1 MPKPKAS
8 ARSVGAEVLR
18 KLLDKGADSP
28 VLDARLEYMNA
39 EAIAK
44 YVRGLVG
51 VERVYPNMLPTQ
63 ASLRWSTT
71 DPPIVNFPKHSV
83 DQCRRCIRRK
93 DEGSY
98 AQGDWCPYAV
108 REIFLPDEGWYWVH
122 CDEEAVEARLCA
134 AYSGDQGDLDA
145 FNNGWDIHTLR
156 ACGVF
161 GWPLPPVKTKALHR
175 DPSCAEWRAI
185 MDWSGDEDRRR
196 HITKTVGYALQYGID
211 ERAAL
216 ESNEL
221 YKMGLTRESILKFA
235 RSYLRSKPQM
245 VAKKRAVFEECA
257 TTKQSRTFLGHRRRL
272 YGSIEDRMKEGWNHK
287 IQGGNSGMM
296 NLNVIAIDA
305 AATDCYEGDHHL
317 VFQAHDGLT
326 WAFEENRYHKTEHEA
341 VGLMRKYMERTWDV
355 DGYAMKVPCTWEV
368 IRADGSVEHVK

>member
-1 MPKPKAS
+1 MPKPKVGT
-8 ARSVGAEVLR
+8 RSVGAEVLR
-18 KLLDKGADSP
+18 KLADKGADSP

-71 DPPIVNFPKHSV
+71 DPPIVNFPKHSRDV
-83 DQCRRCIRRK
+83 CRRCKRRH
-93 DEGSY
+93 DEGTYQAS
-98 AQGDWCPYAV
+98 DWCPYDV
-108 REIFLPDEGWYWVH
+108 RQIFLPDEGWYWVH

-134 AYSGDQGDLDA
+134 AYSGDQADLDA
-145 FNNGWDIHTLR
+145 FNHGWDIHTLR

-161 GWPLPPVKTKALHR
+161 GWPLPPIKTKQLHSV
-175 DPSCAEWRAI
+175 PEAAEWRSL
-185 MDWSGDEDRRR
+185 MGWTGEDDRRR

-221 YKMGLTRESILKFA
+221 YKMGLTREAILDFA
-235 RSYLRSKPQM
+235 RKYLRSKPGM
-245 VAKKRAVFEECA
+245 VAKKRQVFHECA
-257 TTKQSRTFLGHRRRL
+257 TTGSSRTFLGHRRRL
-272 YGSIEDRMKEGWNHK
+272 YGRIEDRMKEGWNHK
-287 IQGGNSGMM
+287 IQGGNAGMM
-296 NLNVIAIDA
+296 NLNVIDIDYWA
-305 AATDCYEGDHHL
+305 CDEVGVTMNHL

-326 WAFEENRYHKTEHEA
+326 WAFVASYPPEDA
-341 VGLMRKYMERTWDV
+341 VASMRMYMERTWDV
-355 DGYAMKVPCTWEV
+355 DGYAMKVPCQWEV
-368 IRADGSVEHVK
+368 IESDGSIRHVK

>member
-1 MPKPKAS
+1 MPKPKAG

-18 KLLDKGADSP
+18 KLLERGVDSP
-28 VLDARLEYMNA
+28 VLDARLSYMNA

-51 VERVYPNMLPTQ
+51 VERVFPNMLPTQ

-83 DQCRRCIRRK
+83 DVCARCIRRK
-93 DEGSY
+93 DEGTY
-98 AQGDWCPYAV
+98 EPMDWCPYDV
-108 REIFLPDEGWYWVH
+108 RQIFLPDEGWYWVH

-134 AYSGDQGDLDA
+134 AYSGDQADLDA

-161 GWPLPPVKTKALHR
+161 GWPLPPVRTKALHASP
-175 DPSCAEWRAI
+175 DCAAWRAI
-185 MDWSGDEDRRR
+185 MGWTGDEDRRR

-211 ERAAL
+211 EKAAL

-221 YKMGLTRESILKFA
+221 YKMGLKREDILKFA

-245 VAKKRAVFEECA
+245 VAKKRQVFEECA
-257 TTKQSRTFLGHRRRL
+257 RTGASRTFLGHRRRL
-272 YGSIEDRMKEGWNHK
+272 YGRTEDRMKEGWNHK
-287 IQGGNSGMM
+287 IQGGNAGMM
-296 NLNVIAIDA
+296 NLNVIDIA
-305 AATDCYEGDHHL
+305 AAADLTGIENHL

-326 WAFEENRYHKTEHEA
+326 WAFMYGLDHRQA
-341 VGLMRKYMERTWDV
+341 VHLMRQYMERTWDV
-355 DGYAMKVPCTWEV
+355 DGYQMKVPCQWEV
-368 IRADGSVEHVK
+368 IQSDGTIQHVK